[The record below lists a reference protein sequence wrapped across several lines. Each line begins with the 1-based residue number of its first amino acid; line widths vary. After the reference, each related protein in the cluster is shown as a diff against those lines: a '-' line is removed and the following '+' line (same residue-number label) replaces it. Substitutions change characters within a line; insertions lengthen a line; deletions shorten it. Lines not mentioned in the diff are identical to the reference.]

1 MSDQNPL
8 TEIFS
13 KEFNRLKSYVN
24 KFIKEY
30 GALEAEDII
39 QDVAL
44 NIFSKPDFD
53 SRIENTLAFVY
64 RSIKNKII
72 DNYRSKK
79 NTISLDNDE
88 TYFELEDGNYDAGI
102 ELEKK
107 EEIQFLLEA
116 MELLSEKQKQII
128 IETEFEGRS
137 FAELSEEWNMPIG
150 TLLNRKHRA
159 MANLQKILNI

>member
-1 MSDQNPL
+1 MSNQKSL
-8 TEIFS
+8 AEIFS
-13 KEFNRLKSYVN
+13 KEFYKLKAYIN
-24 KFIKEY
+24 KFINEY

-64 RSIKNKII
+64 KSIKNKII

-79 NTISLDNDE
+79 KTISLDNDE
-88 TYFELEDGNYDAGI
+88 TYFELEDDYSNASI
-102 ELEKK
+102 ELEKD
-107 EEIQFLLEA
+107 EEILILQNALD
-116 MELLSEKQKQII
+116 MLSESQRQII
-128 IETEFEGRS
+128 IETEFEGKT
-137 FAELSEEWNMPIG
+137 FAELSEEWGVPIG

-159 MANLQKILNI
+159 MANLQKILNK